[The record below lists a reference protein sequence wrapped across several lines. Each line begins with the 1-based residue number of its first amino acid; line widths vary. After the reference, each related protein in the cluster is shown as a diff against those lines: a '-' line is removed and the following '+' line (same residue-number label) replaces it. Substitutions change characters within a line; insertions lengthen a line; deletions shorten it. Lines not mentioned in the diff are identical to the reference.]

1 MTLSLDILQASL
13 SEEQTALAG
22 FQAAVAALQTQLES
36 ANRDVLSSQARSA
49 DLQDGIKRLS
59 AVSTVLPGAITK

>member
-1 MTLSLDILQASL
+1 MTLTLDILQSRL

-22 FQAAVAALQTQLES
+22 YQAAVAALQTQLES
-36 ANRDVLSSQARSA
+36 ANGDVLASQARSA

-59 AVSTVLPGAITK
+59 GSAQPVQASITK